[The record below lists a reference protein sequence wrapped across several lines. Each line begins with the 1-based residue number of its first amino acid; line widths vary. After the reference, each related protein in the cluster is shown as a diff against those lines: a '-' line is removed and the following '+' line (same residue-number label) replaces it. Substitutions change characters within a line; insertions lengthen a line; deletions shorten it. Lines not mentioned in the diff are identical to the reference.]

1 MQEKVISYVVHF
13 NYFGICNKLKLS
25 IMGAEGSKE
34 VSLSPILTRKPT
46 RPVQRSGRNRSSVRH
61 AFGPSGKYTSL
72 TRNMSATSPTTT
84 VPGAAAQAS
93 GGRKREHGTSRAYT
107 VEDQALD
114 SIAKEAEARLAAR
127 RQARAEARDIRMRE
141 LERQQKEA
149 EDAMDKEFEKAKEEK
164 RIPLVKHSVSVSSY
178 ASTAS
183 PSTSRRESIDSTDQD
198 TMRVTISELEEKY
211 KKAMMANAQMDNE
224 KAALVA
230 EVDILKDTL
239 EEQEEMMY
247 EIQREA
253 REKHRDLEFKKREAA
268 GLHNEVSIL
277 REMLEQRDKLIE
289 EHGLILVGE
298 NGEGNEKEL
307 KDKVGAI
314 VVVSPE
320 AAEMLEMVGEGPL
333 DVRLKKFVEEKKELL
348 EEIRILKI
356 DLENERDKLA
366 VAERRRTA
374 QAPLL
379 NGPEMNV
386 YDIQREA
393 SKQVNEMKYK
403 LQNAEQELTN
413 LEAINSRLEG
423 QVKRYKQAAET
434 AEQSEEEM
442 KLDKRKLIRENRS
455 LKDQVEELE
464 TEKGHL
470 KKRLEKVRQGRITS
484 TKIAEV

>member
-1 MQEKVISYVVHF
+1 MCFLKDFLLSYLF
-13 NYFGICNKLKLS
+13 
-25 IMGAEGSKE
+25 GSK
-34 VSLSPILTRKPT
+34 
-46 RPVQRSGRNRSSVRH
+46 
-61 AFGPSGKYTSL
+61 
-72 TRNMSATSPTTT
+72 
-84 VPGAAAQAS
+84 
-93 GGRKREHGTSRAYT
+93 
-107 VEDQALD
+107 
-114 SIAKEAEARLAAR
+114 AEARLAAR

-149 EDAMDKEFEKAKEEK
+149 EDAMDKEFEKAKGEK
-164 RIPLVKHSVSVSSY
+164 RIAFDKTGVAEPDGPQEIPVVKHAVSVSSY
-178 ASTAS
+178 ASSAS
-183 PSTSRRESIDSTDQD
+183 PSSSRRGSIDSTDQD
-198 TMRVTISELEEKY
+198 QSTMKITISELEEKY
-211 KKAMMANAQMDNE
+211 KKAMMTNAQMDNE

-253 REKHRDLEFKKREAA
+253 RDKHRDLEFKKREAA

-333 DVRLKKFVEEKKELL
+333 DVRLKKFVEEKKQLL
-348 EEIRILKI
+348 EEIRLLKI
-356 DLENERDKLA
+356 DLENERDKVA

-374 QAPLL
+374 QAPLS
-379 NGPEMNV
+379 NGPDINA

-393 SKQVNEMKYK
+393 TKQVNDIKYK
-403 LQNAEQELTN
+403 LQKAEQELTN
-413 LEAINSRLEG
+413 LESTNSRLEG
-423 QVKRYKQAAET
+423 QVKRYKQSQEL
-434 AEQSEEEM
+434 AEQTEEEL
-442 KLDKRKLIRENRS
+442 KSDKRKLNRENRT
-455 LKDQVEELE
+455 LRDQVEELE

-470 KKRLEKVRQGRITS
+470 KKRLEKLRQVRIT
-484 TKIAEV
+484 TAVAEV

>member
-1 MQEKVISYVVHF
+1 
-13 NYFGICNKLKLS
+13 
-25 IMGAEGSKE
+25 
-34 VSLSPILTRKPT
+34 
-46 RPVQRSGRNRSSVRH
+46 
-61 AFGPSGKYTSL
+61 
-72 TRNMSATSPTTT
+72 MSATSPTTT

-164 RIPLVKHSVSVSSY
+164 RIALEKTGVVDPEVTQEPPLVKHSVSVSSY

>member
-1 MQEKVISYVVHF
+1 
-13 NYFGICNKLKLS
+13 
-25 IMGAEGSKE
+25 
-34 VSLSPILTRKPT
+34 
-46 RPVQRSGRNRSSVRH
+46 
-61 AFGPSGKYTSL
+61 
-72 TRNMSATSPTTT
+72 MSATSPTTT
-84 VPGAAAQAS
+84 APPPGQPGS
-93 GGRKREHGTSRAYT
+93 GGRRRERGTSRAYT
-107 VEDQALD
+107 AEDQALD

-149 EDAMDKEFEKAKEEK
+149 EDAMDKEFEKAKGEK
-164 RIPLVKHSVSVSSY
+164 RIPVVKHAVSVSSY
-178 ASTAS
+178 ASSAS
-183 PSTSRRESIDSTDQD
+183 PSSSRRGSIDSTDQD
-198 TMRVTISELEEKY
+198 QSTMKITISELEEKY
-211 KKAMMANAQMDNE
+211 KKAMMTNAQMDNE

-253 REKHRDLEFKKREAA
+253 RDKHRDLEFKKREAA

-333 DVRLKKFVEEKKELL
+333 DVRLKKFVEEKKQLL
-348 EEIRILKI
+348 EEIRLLKI
-356 DLENERDKLA
+356 DLENERDKVA

-374 QAPLL
+374 QAPLS
-379 NGPEMNV
+379 NGPDINA

-393 SKQVNEMKYK
+393 TKQVNDIKYK
-403 LQNAEQELTN
+403 LQKAEQELTN
-413 LEAINSRLEG
+413 LESTNSRLEG
-423 QVKRYKQAAET
+423 QVKRYKQSQEL
-434 AEQSEEEM
+434 AEQTEEEL
-442 KLDKRKLIRENRS
+442 KSDKRKLNRENRT
-455 LKDQVEELE
+455 LRDQVEELE

-470 KKRLEKVRQGRITS
+470 KKRLEKLRQVRIT
-484 TKIAEV
+484 TAVAEV